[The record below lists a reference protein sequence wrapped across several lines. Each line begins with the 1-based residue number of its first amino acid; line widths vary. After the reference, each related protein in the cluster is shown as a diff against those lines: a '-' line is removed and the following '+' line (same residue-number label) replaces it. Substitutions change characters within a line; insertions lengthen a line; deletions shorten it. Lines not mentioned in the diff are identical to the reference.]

1 MSIIED
7 TNEGLDW
14 NPQKDKVGDYI
25 FVTYSFH
32 SDLDPKETAYFLA
45 REQSTSTYNRLHGE
59 TVEIREARATK
70 VYDLKKDTFVL
81 AYPVANIRFQISELL
96 VTINGNGNFF
106 HSKIFSKL
114 IVEDIKFPKIFLGNF
129 SGPKYGKDLLG
140 YFDTTKR
147 PILIGVQKPSIGLP
161 TEQHVERALE
171 AFRGGCEIVKDDEQL
186 YPNDP
191 ENLIEDRLKILAE
204 KLPELRKKH
213 RKNFMYVFNLTSDE
227 KILEYC
233 KLIEKY
239 SKEKIPLFGIMVSL
253 LLGLPFIR
261 FVRENTLLPIFSHPS
276 GFGLYSRG
284 PYGFSNKALVKILRL
299 LGVDCIIH
307 PGVYSKI
314 AYADE
319 KMSKA
324 AKDVCDE
331 KLDIIK
337 QSILAFGGGMRK
349 ENYKQTQKLMNGND
363 FVFLVGG
370 AIFGH
375 KNGPKTGAEDLIQ
388 FMES

>member
-1 MSIIED
+1 MTVIED

-14 NPQKDKVGDYI
+14 NPQKDKVEDYI
-25 FVTYSFH
+25 LVTYSYA
-32 SDLDPKETAYFLA
+32 SELDPKEASYFLA

-96 VTINGNGNFF
+96 VTINGNGNFL
-106 HSKIFSKL
+106 HPKIFSKL
-114 IVEDIKFPKIFLGNF
+114 VVEKIDFPKKFLSNF
-129 SGPKYGKDLLG
+129 SGPKYGKDLLD
-140 YFDTTKR
+140 YFNISKR

-186 YPNDP
+186 YPDDP
-191 ENLIEDRLKILAE
+191 ANLIEDRLKILAE

-213 RKNFMYVFNLTSDE
+213 QKNFMYVFNLASDE
-227 KILEYC
+227 KILDYC
-233 KLIEKY
+233 KLIEQY
-239 SKEKIPLFGIMVSL
+239 SKEKIPVFGIMMSP
-253 LLGLPFIR
+253 LLGLPYLR
-261 FVRENTLLPIFSHPS
+261 LVRENTSLPIFSHPS
-276 GFGLYSRG
+276 GFGLYTRG
-284 PYGFSNKALVKILRL
+284 PYGFSHYAIVKILRL
-299 LGVDCIIH
+299 LGIDCIIH
-307 PGVYSKI
+307 PGVYSNI

-319 KMSKA
+319 KIGKA
-324 AKDVCDE
+324 AKNACDE
-331 KLDIIK
+331 KLDGIK
-337 QSILAFGGGMRK
+337 QSLLAFGGGMRK
-349 ENYKQTQKLMNGND
+349 ENYKQTLKLMNGNH

-370 AIFGH
+370 AIFGN
-375 KNGPKTGAEDLIQ
+375 KNGPKAGAKDLIQ